1 MKNNSMTNFAF
12 ASTHID
18 SVSANEAETFN
29 IGNQAAV
36 LDSDPYQFLDALE
49 QKITR
54 SPLRTNARVAF
65 SLPLSLN

>member
-12 ASTHID
+12 TTTSFNSASNTEGD
-18 SVSANEAETFN
+18 SFN
-29 IGNQAAV
+29 IRTQAAV
-36 LDSDPYQFLDALE
+36 LDSDPYQFLDTLN

-54 SPLRTNARVAF
+54 SPRRADSRVSF